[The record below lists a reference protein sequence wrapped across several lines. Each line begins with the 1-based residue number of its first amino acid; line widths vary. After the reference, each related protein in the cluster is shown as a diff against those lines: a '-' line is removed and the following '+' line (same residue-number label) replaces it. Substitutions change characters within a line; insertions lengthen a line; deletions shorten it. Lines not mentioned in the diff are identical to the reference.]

1 MKAERLLKKT
11 VEELSKLK
19 KELQVELSKML
30 VQKAAA
36 SVGEGF
42 SKTHL
47 IKEIRR
53 EIARVSFIISVKI

>member
-1 MKAERLLKKT
+1 
-11 VEELSKLK
+11 
-19 KELQVELSKML
+19 ELSKML